1 MVLCTGSTP
10 VQAQIAIMLF
20 ICKNKEKMSKDST
33 KEQNMDRL
41 VIITAIT
48 FVVSFTA
55 MIALPIVLSDF
66 HVTVNVT
73 VEYALAVISVISF
86 LGMIITLAMYN

>member
-1 MVLCTGSTP
+1 MLN
-10 VQAQIAIMLF
+10 IMT
-20 ICKNKEKMSKDST
+20 T
-33 KEQNMDRL
+33 KEQNIDRL

-48 FVVSFTA
+48 FVVSMMT

-73 VEYALAVISVISF
+73 VEYALAVISVVSF
-86 LGMIITLAMYN
+86 LGLLITLEINDK